1 MLASTLARRNFA
13 LLTTF
18 RKTGQAV
25 PTAVWF
31 VVAGDEKVYFMT
43 GPETGKAKRIRNN
56 PIVQLAP
63 SNPRGKP
70 QGPAVDAR
78 ARLLQGT
85 EADAARRALT
95 KKYGLQWTIFRFV
108 ARLRGFGQPVFYEMS
123 ETT

>member
-1 MLASTLARRNFA
+1 M
-13 LLTTF
+13 
-18 RKTGQAV
+18 
-25 PTAVWF
+25 
-31 VVAGDEKVYFMT
+31 AGDDNVYVMT
-43 GPETGKAKRIRNN
+43 GPATGKAKRIRNN

-63 SNPRGKP
+63 ANPRGKP

-123 ETT
+123 ETS